1 MTNISSKLGK
11 IQLNGC
17 VANASGPKCTT
28 SEELINLDNSE
39 STYVLT
45 KSSTL
50 HSREGN
56 PKPRYYDNVLGSINS
71 MGLPNKGH
79 NFYIEESRNIKN
91 KPYIISVCGLTL
103 DDTLNILNNI
113 FMSYKNLDYKINGV
127 EINLS
132 CPNIIGKGQLGY
144 DFVKMDQYL
153 KTIFD
158 LDIIEEL
165 QDFTIGVKLPPYF
178 DLHQFSEVT
187 DILEK
192 YDIDFVTCINS
203 IGNGLIIDSE
213 KEEILI
219 KPKGGMGGIGGK
231 YVKPTGL
238 SNVRNFYLQFQK
250 RNLKIDI
257 IGCGGI
263 ETGEDVFDYIL
274 CGASLV
280 QVGTQFYKE
289 DTPLFER
296 ISFELRAIMKKKRYN
311 SLNDFRGKLKT
322 IE

>member
-1 MTNISSKLGK
+1 MTNLSVYLGK
-11 IQLNGC
+11 TKLSSCIT
-17 VANASGPKCTT
+17 NASGPKCTT
-28 SEELINLDNSE
+28 SEELTNLDNSE
-39 STYVLT
+39 SGYVLT

-50 HSREGN
+50 HEREGN
-56 PKPRYYDNVLGSINS
+56 PKPRYYDNILGSINS
-71 MGLPNKGH
+71 MGLPNLGH

-113 FMSYKNLDYKINGV
+113 FQSVKEQNYKIAGV

-144 DFVKMDQYL
+144 DFNKMDQYL

-158 LDIIEEL
+158 LDIIKHL
-165 QDFTIGVKLPPYF
+165 PNFIIGVKLPPYF
-178 DLHQFSEVT
+178 DLHQFGEVT

-192 YDIDFVTCINS
+192 YRIDFVTCINS

-238 SNVRNFYLQFQK
+238 SNVRNFYLQFKK

-263 ETGEDVFDYIL
+263 ENGEDVFDYIL
-274 CGASLV
+274 CGATLV

-289 DTPLFER
+289 GCELFYR
-296 ISFELRAIMKKKRYN
+296 LNTELLKIMKKKNYKN
-311 SLNDFRGKLKT
+311 LEDFRGKLKT
-322 IE
+322 I